1 MLTISREA
9 HWSFALVG
17 QVGGSDG
24 SHYSYRPKN
33 DYMFLL
39 NGYPLII
46 IEICSKDNESDRFRM
61 LLQGSLLVR
70 VMNSIKSTGTFV
82 AMAIYIKNDFVAKRY
97 LIYQLDRKKPDVRI
111 TDSSMLDRC
120 SSSIL

>member
-1 MLTISREA
+1 
-9 HWSFALVG
+9 
-17 QVGGSDG
+17 
-24 SHYSYRPKN
+24 
-33 DYMFLL
+33 MFLL